1 MSAIPAGRHQDP
13 GWYEIRV
20 QGHLDARWAA
30 WFDGLAIARRSDG
43 TTTIESP
50 VADQA
55 ALHGLLQKV
64 RDLGLPPDLGQSR
77 RPRPPPGP
85 RRRGPIT
92 QQLHEQETDMATTAR
107 TPATKPLAKGVP
119 MSPARKTALVAGI
132 FYLIT
137 FISIPTLALYGP
149 VKNHRD
155 WILSPGGHT
164 AVLVGG
170 FLEVIVALACIGTA
184 VTLYPV
190 VKRQNEAAA
199 LGFVATRVL
208 EAGMM
213 FTGVVSLLSLVTLR
227 QHLGGAAGAD
237 TASLV
242 TTGASHVAI
251 YNATFLLGQSLMPAF
266 NALLLGSL
274 MYRSRLV
281 PRLIPLMGLIGAPLL
296 IVAVFATLLGQHSA
310 LTGLAVLPV
319 IPVAAWELSLGVWLV
334 VKGFERC
341 PITAEIAAEQGG
353 LHRVPGQH
361 PAQTPA
367 R

>member
-1 MSAIPAGRHQDP
+1 
-13 GWYEIRV
+13 
-20 QGHLDARWAA
+20 
-30 WFDGLAIARRSDG
+30 
-43 TTTIESP
+43 
-50 VADQA
+50 
-55 ALHGLLQKV
+55 
-64 RDLGLPPDLGQSR
+64 
-77 RPRPPPGP
+77 
-85 RRRGPIT
+85 
-92 QQLHEQETDMATTAR
+92 
-107 TPATKPLAKGVP
+107 
-119 MSPARKTALVAGI
+119 MSPARKTALVAGV

-155 WILSPGGHT
+155 WILSSGGHT

-227 QHLGGAAGAD
+227 QDLGGAAGTDA
-237 TASLV
+237 AALV
-242 TTGASHVAI
+242 TTGASHVAV
-251 YNATFLLGQSLMPAF
+251 YNWTFLLGQTLMPAI

-274 MYRSRLV
+274 MYQSRLV
-281 PRLIPLMGLIGAPLL
+281 PRVIPAMGLIGAPLL
-296 IVAVFATLLGQHSA
+296 IIAVFATLLGQHSA

-334 VKGFERC
+334 IKGFKQC
-341 PITAEIAAEQGG
+341 PITAEIAAEPGG
-353 LHRVPGQH
+353 PHRVPEPQ
-361 PAQTPA
+361 PTQIPA